1 VRAHLR
7 LVVAIAKK
15 YRGHSSLELSDLI
28 QEGNLGLMRAVEKY
42 NYRRGVKL
50 STYAVW
56 WIRQSI
62 TRAMAD
68 QGRMIRVPEQMAK
81 TARKVHRER
90 SKLQQHGRE
99 PGSDE
104 IAARSGIAKAQVE
117 QALSLVQDP
126 TSLDIPI
133 GEDGDVTLADLIEAP
148 EAVNPHTAAEAAA
161 LRECVAEV
169 LAELTPREERILRM
183 RFGIGMPDHT
193 LEQVGKTFGVTRERI
208 RQIEAK
214 ALQKLSDPARAR
226 KLLTFT
232 ES

>member
-1 VRAHLR
+1 
-7 LVVAIAKK
+7 
-15 YRGHSSLELSDLI
+15 LELSDLI

-68 QGRMIRVPEQMAK
+68 QGRMIRVPGHMAR

-90 SKLQQHGRE
+90 SKLHQQHGRE
-99 PGSDE
+99 PEADE

-126 TSLDIPI
+126 TSLDYPT
-133 GEDGDVTLADLIEAP
+133 GEHGDATFADLIEAP
-148 EAVNPHTAAEAAA
+148 DAVNPHTSVEAAA
-161 LRECVAEV
+161 LRDCVAEV

-193 LEQVGKTFGVTRERI
+193 LGQVGRTFGVTRERI

-214 ALQKLSDPARAR
+214 ALQKLSDPTRAH

-232 ES
+232 GS